1 LNYQQKVNLAAARE
15 CSESR
20 DFLGERRKIIV
31 RLLARQRCA
40 QAEAKF
46 FHRVEPEMRLAKV
59 ASLDIRSETVT

>member
-1 LNYQQKVNLAAARE
+1 MFGIKRL
-15 CSESR
+15 
-20 DFLGERRKIIV
+20 FGRKTEDNRSSSV
-31 RLLARQRCA
+31 ELARQRCA